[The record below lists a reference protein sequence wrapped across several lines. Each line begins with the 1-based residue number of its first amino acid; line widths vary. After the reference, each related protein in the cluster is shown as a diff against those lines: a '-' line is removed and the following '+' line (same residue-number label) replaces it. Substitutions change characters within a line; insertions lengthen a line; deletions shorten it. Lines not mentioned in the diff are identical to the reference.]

1 MSLIIDHTSPAYID
15 ARNKIGRHRYNGA
28 YYYSIEI
35 VGNIIPNV
43 KTDRNW
49 ITIGSGQKCLDH
61 SIFFVHNNMNF
72 EERYEFTKKYKDVV
86 YIVGLP
92 DMVERAE
99 KFGKTI
105 YLPLSIDVEYV
116 KSFKKKFRHKKA
128 ALVGR
133 PVSKWMEKGYII
145 PNGIDILS
153 GMPRDELLTKMSDY
167 EKVYAIG
174 RCAIEAKVLGCE
186 VLPFHPRLMN
196 PDLWQ
201 VLDNRDAA
209 EILQKKLNEID
220 GGD

>member
-1 MSLIIDHTSPAYID
+1 MILDHTDADYIK
-15 ARNKIGRHRYNGA
+15 ARDRIGKHRYNGA
-28 YYYSIEI
+28 YYYSKEI
-35 VGNIIPNV
+35 VKNIIPYV
-43 KTDRNW
+43 HTDRNW
-49 ITIGSGQKCLDH
+49 VTISASEKCLDH

-72 EERYEFTKKYKDVV
+72 EEHYEYTKKYKDVV

-99 KFGKTI
+99 KFGETI

-116 KSFKKKFRHKKA
+116 KRFKRKFRHKKA

-133 PVSKWMEKGYII
+133 PVSRWMEKGYII

-167 EKVYAIG
+167 EQVFAIG

-196 PDLWQ
+196 PDLWK

-209 EILQKKLNEID
+209 KILQKKLNEID
-220 GGD
+220 GRI